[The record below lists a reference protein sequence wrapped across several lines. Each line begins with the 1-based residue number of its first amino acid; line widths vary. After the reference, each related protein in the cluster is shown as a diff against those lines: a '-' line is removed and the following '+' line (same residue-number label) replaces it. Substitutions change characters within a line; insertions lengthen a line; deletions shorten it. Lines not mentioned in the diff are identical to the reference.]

1 MTRNQVASDDLKP
14 HFQCFISDCQITNG
28 SETKE
33 SFEPPN
39 TVEGITGLN
48 NSLVTK
54 GLIRNTDMDNNE
66 TDSTTLSNTASLEHL
81 IPVESVHKQ
90 NADPSA
96 VKTNGD
102 SEYVSLNLH
111 IWKKRT
117 KSDGALYKKRKP
129 NCYFG
134 RKNTADKRTARSRST
149 EVCRRPIQDVAG
161 ISESPVF
168 FSTIGEWTIVD
179 LNRQVFE
186 KEDAS
191 RISYLRKKGTSYK
204 EVEPENVCCIL

>member
-1 MTRNQVASDDLKP
+1 MTRNQVGSDDLKP
-14 HFQCFISDCQITNG
+14 HFQCLISDCQITNG

-33 SFEPPN
+33 SFEHP
-39 TVEGITGLN
+39 
-48 NSLVTK
+48 NSLGTK
-54 GLIRNTDMDNNE
+54 GLVIRNTDMDNNE

-81 IPVESVHKQ
+81 IPVESVRKQ

-129 NCYFG
+129 NCSDFG
-134 RKNTADKRTARSRST
+134 RKNTADKRTVRSRSA